1 MTLLATTTIA
11 AALSLA
17 AVTSGN
23 AASPINLTRF
33 LGGFRTHPGRTH
45 DGARIGAGEVA
56 YASCENGVGAFQAQG
71 VSRGGRRLERQRNLG
86 RAGYQRQQC
95 RSHASA
101 AGRGGVRGDA
111 EPQVQSQLCRPR
123 IFDEAAEAKLS
134 WPLRLPSG
142 SPCQDVHLIDP
153 RVSRTSVLAIVAIG
167 IRHEPRSPSL
177 P

>member
-86 RAGYQRQQC
+86 GAGYQR
-95 RSHASA
+95 
-101 AGRGGVRGDA
+101 
-111 EPQVQSQLCRPR
+111 
-123 IFDEAAEAKLS
+123 
-134 WPLRLPSG
+134 
-142 SPCQDVHLIDP
+142 
-153 RVSRTSVLAIVAIG
+153 
-167 IRHEPRSPSL
+167 
-177 P
+177 